1 MRVQARGRR
10 PARLHSLHLVTPLL
24 AGLGTLAPGATLAL
38 EPEMA
43 VSLDGTYY
51 DDTIDGH
58 GDQALNETVGAL
70 AGHDHGSDAH
80 GLDQGLNLRPT
91 EIRLGATIADGFDAR
106 LTAAISDEGDIELEE
121 AFAAADLPAGL
132 RLKAGRFYS
141 GIGYQNERHRH
152 AWSFVDQNLAYRTLL
167 GEHGLSDT
175 GLQLTWRSGAH
186 PGFSLGV
193 EAFEGD
199 NNERLG
205 TAAAHADH
213 LPPRED
219 APRLWTTFIKV
230 MPVSTHDHELQ
241 LGASAAFFRS
251 HQEHHE
257 EGEPDE
263 HALDGDARLYGLDAV
278 YHFDAPGPHGQGDWR
293 LAGEYL
299 RAEKHLIVTEH
310 AGNPAAVGESRD
322 FVEDGVYLQATYGI
336 APRWEIGLR
345 YDAAGL
351 TNALAGP
358 RPSVDADYDESQRWT
373 AAATWHLG
381 ENSHLRAQVAR
392 VNAALDEGREH
403 YTQFYLQ
410 YQWRL
415 AIGGHR
421 HTHAH

>member
-1 MRVQARGRR
+1 
-10 PARLHSLHLVTPLL
+10 
-24 AGLGTLAPGATLAL
+24 
-38 EPEMA
+38 MA

-58 GDQALNETVGAL
+58 GDQALNETVGAF
-70 AGHDHGSDAH
+70 AGHDHGSDTH

-91 EIRLGATIADGFDAR
+91 EIRLGATIADGFGAR

-121 AFAAADLPAGL
+121 AFATANLPAGL

-152 AWSFVDQNLAYRTLL
+152 AWSFVDQNLAYRALL

-175 GLQLTWRSGAH
+175 GLQVTWSPASH
-186 PGFSLGV
+186 PGLQLGV

-205 TAAAHADH
+205 TRPEHAEH
-213 LPPRED
+213 LPSRPG

-230 MPVSTHDHELQ
+230 TPLRTHDHELQ
-241 LGASAAFFRS
+241 LGASAAYFRS

-257 EGEPDE
+257 ESEPDE

-278 YHFDAPGPHGQGDWR
+278 YHFDAAGPHGRGDW
-293 LAGEYL
+293 LVAAEYL
-299 RAEKHLIVTEH
+299 RAEKHLTVADH
-310 AGNPAAVGESRD
+310 AGNPDAIGEGRD
-322 FVEDGVYLQATYGI
+322 FVEDGVYLQAIYGI
-336 APRWEIGLR
+336 APRWNIGLR

-351 TNALAGP
+351 TNRLSTPHPAIN
-358 RPSVDADYDESQRWT
+358 ADYGESQRWT
-373 AAATWHLG
+373 AAATYHLT

-392 VNAALDEGREH
+392 VNAALDTGRER

-421 HTHAH
+421 HAHAH